1 MKLNAFSWMFGLIGV
16 LGLLGFTTDQPWAL
30 LNFAFFAN
38 FQYYWWYKMLGPVD
52 SMFHVWEERFVAD
65 RTRAASSAFMWG
77 FMGIFLASVFASLMF
92 SDPTVLY
99 RAELLIIAFGFALSV
114 NAWAYLT
121 YRFDRQGA

>member
-52 SMFHVWEERFVAD
+52 SMFHVWDERFVAD

-77 FMGIFLASVFASLMF
+77 FMGIFLASVSPASCSPIQLYCIAQNF
-92 SDPTVLY
+92 SSS
-99 RAELLIIAFGFALSV
+99 LLDSLF
-114 NAWAYLT
+114 
-121 YRFDRQGA
+121 R